1 MSVIDL
7 LMKQGVILLGVGVVA
22 LTALVAVFLL
32 VIPRFKAWRA
42 AAREAARKQ
51 AEEDALLA
59 RADRRRRA
67 RRRRPVDEDDEDD
80 DVLVE
85 AEAAAPERRAAPEV
99 KVSDVPDTKVI
110 PAGAKT
116 IATGDKPPPKATNIS
131 AAPPAAEVKPAE
143 EAKPAEENSGAMK
156 DLLDVF
162 VDEEAA
168 ERYKLL
174 MDGIDT
180 MSADD
185 LSELAQAA
193 FARLRQR
200 APR

>member
-1 MSVIDL
+1 MSVLDL
-7 LMKQGVILLGVGVVA
+7 LMKQGVILLGVGLVA
-22 LTALVAVFLL
+22 LTTLVAIVLL
-32 VIPRFKAWRA
+32 VIPRFKTWRA

-59 RADRRRRA
+59 RADRRRA
-67 RRRRPVDEDDEDD
+67 RRRRPIDEDDEDD
-80 DVLVE
+80 DVLIE
-85 AEAAAPERRAAPEV
+85 AEAAAPERRVAPEV
-99 KVSDVPDTKVI
+99 RVSDIPETKVI

-116 IATGDKPPPKATNIS
+116 ISTGDKPPPKAANVS
-131 AAPPAAEVKPAE
+131 AAPPPAETKPAE
-143 EAKPAEENSGAMK
+143 EAKSEPEASGGMK
-156 DLLDVF
+156 ELLDVF

-174 MDGIDT
+174 MGGIET

-185 LSELAQAA
+185 LAALAQAA
-193 FARLRQR
+193 FARLRER